1 MKKVSL
7 VHFTIKILSYCHVY
21 WRHNALCVQGGRAED
36 LLLEQ
41 QLSPGCVLGLVSGL
55 LVSGQPGK
63 QLAVLHPRSLHNKQ
77 C

>member
-1 MKKVSL
+1 MSPRVL
-7 VHFTIKILSYCHVY
+7 
-21 WRHNALCVQGGRAED
+21 NALCVQGGRAED

-63 QLAVLHPRSLHNKQ
+63 QLAVLHPRS
-77 C
+77 